1 MKKNYFK
8 KLTLGILLLTAI
20 IAAGIVPC
28 EYPDPVGNAV
38 SVIQNV

>member
-1 MKKNYFK
+1 MKKYYFK

-20 IAAGIVPC
+20 IAAGFIPC

-38 SVIQNV
+38 TIIQNV